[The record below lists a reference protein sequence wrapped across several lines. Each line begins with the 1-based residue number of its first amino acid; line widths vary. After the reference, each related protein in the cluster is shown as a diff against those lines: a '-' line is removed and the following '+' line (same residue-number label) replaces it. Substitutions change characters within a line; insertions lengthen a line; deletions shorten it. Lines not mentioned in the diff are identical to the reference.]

1 MDFELKGQ
9 HAVVTGGTRGIGR
22 GIVLALVEQGVTVTT
37 CYTQDSEDADS
48 LPVLVAER
56 GGQVNLIK
64 ADVREAGDVERL
76 MQGAVDAFGPI
87 TALVNNAGV
96 ISHLPLEAMEPAEW
110 HRIID
115 TNVSGMYNTIRAA
128 LPRFTEKA
136 SIVNISSGVAKHGM
150 PFAAHYVT
158 SKAAIFGLTRALCKE
173 LGPRGIRVNCLASG
187 VIDNTGHKNPRGDEG
202 KAMYIEMTSLR
213 RLGEPD
219 DIADV
224 VCFLVS
230 DASRYMTGAIVE
242 VDGGI

>member
-1 MDFELKGQ
+1 MDFELKGR

-22 GIVLALVEQGVTVTT
+22 ATVLALIEQGVAVTT
-37 CYTQDSEDADS
+37 CFTSDSAESES
-48 LPVLVAER
+48 LPGAVADL
-56 GGQVNLIK
+56 GGQLHLVRT
-64 ADVREAGDVERL
+64 DVRDAEQVGAL
-76 MQGAVDAFGPI
+76 MDSAVGRFGPI

-110 HRIID
+110 HRILD

-128 LPRFTEKA
+128 LPHFTEQA
-136 SIVNISSGVAKHGM
+136 SVVNISSGVARHGM

-173 LGPRGIRVNCLASG
+173 LGPRGVRVNCLASG

-202 KAMYIEMTSLR
+202 KAMYVEMTSLR
-213 RLGEPD
+213 RLGEPAE
-219 DIADV
+219 IADV
-224 VCFLVS
+224 VCFLLS
-230 DASRYMTGAIVE
+230 DASRYMTGAIFE